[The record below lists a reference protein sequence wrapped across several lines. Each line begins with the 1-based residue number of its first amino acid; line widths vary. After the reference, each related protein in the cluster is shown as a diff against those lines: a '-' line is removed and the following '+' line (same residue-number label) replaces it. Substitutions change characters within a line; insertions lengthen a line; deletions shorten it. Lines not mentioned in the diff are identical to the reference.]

1 MDKSGRLNM
10 FVKVADSGSF
20 TAAAAMLG
28 LTPSAVSRAI
38 GDLERSLGVR
48 LLNRTTRQLR
58 LSQEG
63 EQVYRR
69 ARDILDRL
77 TELESSVARTRRN
90 VSGTVRVGITPTL
103 SRYVVMP
110 RLDRLLSRH
119 PELQLEFRDVTHGR
133 GLQSENLDIA
143 LVAGELPDSR
153 LLFRRLGQGRP
164 AVYASEAY
172 VARRGEP
179 EHPAD
184 LERHRCLVFH
194 PYWLTQPVDE
204 WTFERDGVRTSVHVK
219 PAVLSADREAL
230 ITAAMSGA
238 GLILMA
244 CFDPSLA
251 ASGQLRR
258 LLLPWRCPDSYH
270 VYALYRRAAPPP
282 RVAAVLAFIEECFAA
297 FDPEQITFA
306 RPAGVST
313 SRGSGGLHQR

>member
-1 MDKSGRLNM
+1 MDKSGRLDM

-77 TELESSVARTRRN
+77 TELENSVARTRRN

-119 PELQLEFRDVTHGR
+119 PELQLEFAT
-133 GLQSENLDIA
+133 
-143 LVAGELPDSR
+143 
-153 LLFRRLGQGRP
+153 
-164 AVYASEAY
+164 
-172 VARRGEP
+172 
-179 EHPAD
+179 
-184 LERHRCLVFH
+184 
-194 PYWLTQPVDE
+194 
-204 WTFERDGVRTSVHVK
+204 
-219 PAVLSADREAL
+219 
-230 ITAAMSGA
+230 
-238 GLILMA
+238 
-244 CFDPSLA
+244 
-251 ASGQLRR
+251 
-258 LLLPWRCPDSYH
+258 
-270 VYALYRRAAPPP
+270 
-282 RVAAVLAFIEECFAA
+282 
-297 FDPEQITFA
+297 
-306 RPAGVST
+306 
-313 SRGSGGLHQR
+313 